1 MMVVVLAAECETV
14 ADSSGGWVLFVFI
27 PGRET
32 KGVIAVWTYGCVPKR
47 LAFSSSGDIITSTA
61 CRLIGGILQGG
72 GGARFFGTP
81 S

>member
-32 KGVIAVWTYGCVPKR
+32 KGVIEVCTYGCVPKR
-47 LAFSSSGDIITSTA
+47 VAFSSSGDIITSTA
-61 CRLIGGILQGG
+61 CRLAGGILQGG
-72 GGARFFGTP
+72 GGARFSGTP

>member
-14 ADSSGGWVLFVFI
+14 ADSSGGWVLVVFI

-32 KGVIAVWTYGCVPKR
+32 KGVIEVCTYGCVPKR
-47 LAFSSSGDIITSTA
+47 VAFSSSGDIISSIVCLLA
-61 CRLIGGILQGG
+61 GGILQGG
-72 GGARFFGTP
+72 GATRFSGTA